1 MKKQLLSLA
10 AIGAL
15 SGSAFAQLPVST
27 APQNKK
33 AVLEEFTG
41 VYCGYC
47 PDGHQI
53 ATGLK
58 NADPTNVVLINVHAG
73 PYAAVAAGEPD
84 FTTPEGTNIN
94 NMTNMLIAGY
104 PAGDVNRN
112 VFAGTSQTLTGMA
125 QNRNTWTNTF
135 STTKSQSAYCN
146 VALQG
151 TVDVT
156 TRVLTVQAQVYYT
169 ANSPAPSNSLT
180 VVLLESKVT
189 GPQHNYG
196 TPTLYN
202 ASNYNPDGSYNHNHV
217 LRKVISPNFG
227 TTIPNTTTGT
237 TFSQTYTYTIPATY
251 GAAGKTTACLLGNL
265 ELAAFVTETNT
276 LTINGNNG
284 PITMIN
290 FPNATDVATTTLK
303 TDASVCAGQNMASS
317 FKFTNYGS
325 TPVTSAVFSY
335 AINGGAPTNYTYT
348 GAAINP
354 YTECLTINLPGQTF
368 APVAS
373 NTLAVNVISV
383 NGVADQN
390 PANDLITKTIPLTS
404 IVANNLNM
412 QMNFT
417 QDQWGSEDSWKLYD
431 EVTGTLISQDG
442 PFTDLSAAGT
452 VLHTKTFTVNPST
465 CYKLVVADAYGDG
478 VNSGYGV
485 GGYALIS
492 GSSNIYVSNGQYGTG
507 ETKLYKTGLA
517 TGIAAPAM
525 NIAGVNLYPNPAVGS
540 TNLAIELSQ
549 NETVNISVL
558 NSLGQEI
565 YTSKGNSYD
574 AGVNTVSL
582 NTENWAAGVYNVN
595 ISTAKG
601 SMNQKLTVS
610 K

>member
-1 MKKQLLSLA
+1 
-10 AIGAL
+10 
-15 SGSAFAQLPVST
+15 
-27 APQNKK
+27 
-33 AVLEEFTG
+33 
-41 VYCGYC
+41 
-47 PDGHQI
+47 
-53 ATGLK
+53 
-58 NADPTNVVLINVHAG
+58 
-73 PYAAVAAGEPD
+73 
-84 FTTPEGTNIN
+84 
-94 NMTNMLIAGY
+94 
-104 PAGDVNRN
+104 AGDVNRN